1 MMKID
6 KIKKALRFL
15 LHPIN
20 NFIISQ
26 KRTPTFWLNKYLKNT
41 NLTILQIGSN
51 DGRSGDP
58 IFQLKVKNNLWKVV
72 FIEPI
77 PYLSDKLKETYIL
90 E

>member
-26 KRTPTFWLNKYLKNT
+26 KRTPTF
-41 NLTILQIGSN
+41 
-51 DGRSGDP
+51 
-58 IFQLKVKNNLWKVV
+58 
-72 FIEPI
+72 
-77 PYLSDKLKETYIL
+77 
-90 E
+90 